1 MAVALKTEAVS
12 ETMSDK
18 ERVLLMLQDMRDSV
32 TLNEIRQ
39 ELYVLAQVDQA
50 LKEADAGDFV
60 THEDAG
66 KLLAKW
72 LQG

>member
-60 THEDAG
+60 THEEAG

-72 LQG
+72 IQG

>member
-1 MAVALKTEAVS
+1 MAVALNTEAVS

-60 THEDAG
+60 THEEAG